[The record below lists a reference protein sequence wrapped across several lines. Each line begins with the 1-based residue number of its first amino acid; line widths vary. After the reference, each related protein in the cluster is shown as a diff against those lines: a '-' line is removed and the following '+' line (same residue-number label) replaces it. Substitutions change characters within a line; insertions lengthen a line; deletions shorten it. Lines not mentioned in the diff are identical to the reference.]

1 MSEIIIKEV
10 STKKE
15 LDAFICFNYEL
26 YDGNPYAVPDLY
38 QDMLDTFNPKKN
50 AGLDFSDIQLFL
62 AYKDG
67 KLVGR
72 VGAFINHHAN
82 DTWNVKNVRFGWID
96 FIDDKE
102 VSKALLDAVKAW
114 GQKRGMQSMQGPLGI
129 TDMDPEGM
137 LIEGFDQLGTM
148 STIYNYPYY
157 PEHMDSYGMEKEAD
171 WIEMKMNVP
180 DEIPEKYRRVSEITL
195 QRNNLRIKKLNGND
209 DLFNKGYGQKIFDLI
224 NEAYAPLFGYSAL
237 TQKQIDQYVKSYL
250 PLLDLRMIT
259 LVESVDTGDVVAVGV
274 SMPSIVRALQKSK
287 GRLLPFGWFHLLKSL
302 KWKHEEGVELLLVAV
317 KPEYQNKGVNALLF
331 ADLIP
336 IYKKMGFKWA
346 ETNPQLELNTKGQAQ
361 WQYIEHTVP
370 KKRRCYHIDI
380 SK

>member
-10 STKKE
+10 STKKDM
-15 LDAFICFNYEL
+15 DAFICFNYEL

-62 AYKDG
+62 AYKDN
-67 KLVGR
+67 KVVGR

-102 VSKALLDAVKAW
+102 VSKALLDSVMAW
-114 GQKRGMQSMQGPLGI
+114 GKKRGMTSMQGPLGI

-195 QRNNLRIKKLNGND
+195 KRNNLRIKKLNGND
-209 DLFNKGYGQKIFDLI
+209 DLFKKGYGQKIFDLI

-259 LVESVDTGDVVAVGV
+259 LVESVDTNEVVAVGV

-287 GRLLPFGWFHLLKSL
+287 GRLFPFGWFYLLRSL
-302 KWKHEEGVELLLVAV
+302 KWKHEDGVELLLVAV

-336 IYKKMGFKWA
+336 VYQQMGFKWA

-361 WQYIEHTVP
+361 WQYIEHTIP
-370 KKRRCYHIDI
+370 KKRRCYHIEV
-380 SK
+380 K

>member
-10 STKKE
+10 STKKDM
-15 LDAFICFNYEL
+15 DAFICFNYEL

-50 AGLDFSDIQLFL
+50 AGLDFSEIQLFL
-62 AYKDG
+62 AYRDNKI
-67 KLVGR
+67 VGR

-114 GQKRGMQSMQGPLGI
+114 GKKRGMTSMQGPLGI

-195 QRNNLRIKKLNGND
+195 KRNNLRIKKLNGND
-209 DLFNKGYGQKIFDLI
+209 DLFKKGYGQKIFDLI

-259 LVESVDTGDVVAVGV
+259 LVESVDTNEVVAVGV

-287 GRLLPFGWFHLLKSL
+287 GRLFPFGWFYLLRSL
-302 KWKHEEGVELLLVAV
+302 KWKHEDGVELLLVAV

-336 IYKKMGFKWA
+336 VYQQMGFKWA

-361 WQYIEHTVP
+361 WQYIEHTIP
-370 KKRRCYHIDI
+370 KKRRCYHIAI
-380 SK
+380 S

>member
-38 QDMLDTFNPKKN
+38 QDMLDTFNPNKN

-287 GRLLPFGWFHLLKSL
+287 GRLFPFGWFHLLKSL

>member
-10 STKKE
+10 STKKDM
-15 LDAFICFNYEL
+15 DAFICFNYEL

-62 AYKDG
+62 AYKDN
-67 KLVGR
+67 KVVGR

-102 VSKALLDAVKAW
+102 VSKALLDSVMAW
-114 GQKRGMQSMQGPLGI
+114 GKKRGMTSMQGPLGI

-195 QRNNLRIKKLNGND
+195 KRNNLRIKKLNGND
-209 DLFNKGYGQKIFDLI
+209 DLFKKGYGQKIFDLI

-259 LVESVDTGDVVAVGV
+259 LVESIDTGDVVAVGV

-287 GRLLPFGWFHLLKSL
+287 GRLFPFGWFYLLRSL
-302 KWKHEEGVELLLVAV
+302 KWKHEDGVELLLVAV

-336 IYKKMGFKWA
+336 VYQQMGFKWA

-361 WQYIEHTVP
+361 WQYIEHTIP
-370 KKRRCYHIDI
+370 KKRRCYHIEV
-380 SK
+380 K

>member
-209 DLFNKGYGQKIFDLI
+209 DLFKKGYGQKIFDLI